1 MRDCERRLT
10 DEDLRKVKENDGDVY
25 CLFTQAQIMGYGVY
39 GANIIEIDG
48 DKYLRFSMGDSC
60 D

>member
-10 DEDLRKVKENDGDVY
+10 DEDLRKVMENDGDLY
-25 CLFTQAQIMGYGVY
+25 CLFSEAQIMGYGVY

>member
-1 MRDCERRLT
+1 MTTYQRKLSE
-10 DEDLRKVKENDGDVY
+10 EDLKKIEEHDGDVY
-25 CLFTQAQIMGYGVY
+25 CMFSEAQIMGYGVY
-39 GANIIEIDG
+39 GAHIIELDG

>member
-10 DEDLRKVKENDGDVY
+10 DEDLRKVMENDGDVY
-25 CLFTQAQIMGYGVY
+25 CLFSEAQIMGYGVY
-39 GANIIEIDG
+39 GAHIIELDG

>member
-25 CLFTQAQIMGYGVY
+25 CLFSEAQIMGYGVY
-39 GANIIEIDG
+39 GAHIIELDG

>member
-10 DEDLRKVKENDGDVY
+10 DEDLRKVMENDGDVY
-25 CLFTQAQIMGYGVY
+25 CLFSEAMLIGYGVY
-39 GANIIEIDG
+39 SARIIERDG
-48 DKYLRFSMGDSC
+48 EQILQYSCGDSC

>member
-10 DEDLRKVKENDGDVY
+10 DEDLRKVMENDGDVY
-25 CLFTQAQIMGYGVY
+25 CLFSEAQIMGYGVY
-39 GANIIEIDG
+39 GANIIELDG
-48 DKYLRFSMGDSC
+48 EKYLRYSMGDSC